1 MPTED
6 PLAQLRDLHLP
17 TEPGWWPPAIGWWLL
32 LVAVIIFLVFAVR
45 WIYHHWQV
53 NRWRKIARIE
63 LKNIRALPISE
74 PQKIITQCSILL
86 RRIVLALDSRESVAA
101 LSGNEWL
108 QHLDALSKSAVF
120 TEKMGRLLL
129 ESQYQSPAM
138 LRKNVSQT
146 EVTELCD
153 VVERV
158 IKRAGKRKAGKQQAR
173 SNNNA

>member
-17 TEPGWWPPAIGWWLL
+17 AEPGWWPPAIGWWLL
-32 LVAVIIFLVFAVR
+32 LIAAIVLLIFTVR
-45 WIYHHWQV
+45 WAHHHWQV

-63 LKNIRALPISE
+63 LKNIRTLPISE

-86 RRIVLALDSRESVAA
+86 RRVVLALDSRESVAA

-108 QHLDALSKSAVF
+108 QHLDTLSKSTLF

-146 EVTELCD
+146 AVTELCD
-153 VVERV
+153 AVERV
-158 IKRAGKRKAGKQQAR
+158 IKRAGKRKVGKQQTR
-173 SNNNA
+173 SNSNA